1 MTEHSLHSDSL
12 LLFFN
17 LVEKLLKNSMRLI
30 TFIIFSVVDL
40 VNNGSLGLIFR
51 NSVYVCMYI
60 CVCIYNFPI
69 TDAFIESA
77 PVTTLRIR
85 VGRTKSLDRQ

>member
-1 MTEHSLHSDSL
+1 MTKHSLHSDSL

-17 LVEKLLKNSMRLI
+17 LVEKLVKNSMRLI
-30 TFIIFSVVDL
+30 TFIIFSIVDL

-51 NSVYVCMYI
+51 NSIYVCV

-69 TDAFIESA
+69 TDAFTESS